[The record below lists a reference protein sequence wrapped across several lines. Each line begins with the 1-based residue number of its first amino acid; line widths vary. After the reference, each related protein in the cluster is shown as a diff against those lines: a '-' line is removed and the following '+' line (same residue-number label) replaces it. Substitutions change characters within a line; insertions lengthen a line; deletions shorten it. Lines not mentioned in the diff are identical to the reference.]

1 MSIRAVF
8 TSGLLYAGLAAAQ
21 QRYAHNQVTVVKD
34 SEEASKNFPEVEGIE
49 LHSPAFTDPKSIPAG
64 FENGTAGP
72 TDDATLGMSRS
83 TLYCTLLTC
92 MIRLLPS

>member
-34 SEEASKNFPEVEGIE
+34 SEEASENFPEVEGIE

-72 TDDATLGMSRS
+72 TDDVTLGMLQS
-83 TLYCTLLTC
+83 TLDCTYTAN
-92 MIRLLPS
+92 MVRLLPS